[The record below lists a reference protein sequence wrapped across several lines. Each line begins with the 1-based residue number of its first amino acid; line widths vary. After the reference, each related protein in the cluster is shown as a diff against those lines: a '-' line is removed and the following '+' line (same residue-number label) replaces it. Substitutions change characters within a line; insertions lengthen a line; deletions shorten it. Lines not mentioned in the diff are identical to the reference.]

1 MKQVLREEINSMK
14 SLMKINEDMI
24 TVSSGGYDYLTTD
37 NDATSSDKINRAL
50 LDDINTA
57 AKRAGIKVTVTT
69 AASGHGKLTKNGTK
83 SRHTTNQAVD
93 IAIMDGIGSGGATGP
108 SNGSAQFRTMGNK
121 LTAELEKMGYT
132 RNMEGPSNPKA
143 VFWQTNSGGNHF
155 NHVHVSNT
163 TGESSKGTDKDG
175 KFDIS
180 PEREKELGDI
190 AKTVQGD
197 EEPSYFDK
205 LVGAVNQLKTNIA
218 TAQSRLGESAVANTS
233 FKVAPSN
240 VKVKSSHSGKIVSPS
255 MVSSGCEKAVLVR
268 FSFNN
273 ESYFI
278 EYCGIDKPRVSVGDK
293 VSEGQLLGEGSDDVY
308 ATYYNNKLKPVT
320 KDIISNPSNETENP
334 KTEDNLSGED
344 IQGKFVDKFKDDSGT
359 MGKSF
364 GDAFY
369 NLFKNLNPMSSRYA
383 IDPETGKPV
392 KVHQGG
398 LSTTKSKD
406 SKPNLKYGQRIKYAS
421 TKKGAKTKGLNTPEK
436 LKEELQQMKNLMK

>member
-1 MKQVLREEINSMK
+1 
-14 SLMKINEDMI
+14 MKINEDMI

-37 NDATSSDKINRAL
+37 NDATRSDKINRAL

-93 IAIMDGIGSGGATGP
+93 IAIMNGIGSGGATSP
-108 SNGSAQFRTMGNK
+108 SNGNAQFRTMGNK

-163 TGESSKGTDKDG
+163 TGEASKGTDKDD

-190 AKTVQGD
+190 AKTVKGD
-197 EEPSYFDK
+197 EEPGYFDK
-205 LVGAVNQLKTNIA
+205 LVSAVNQLKSNINTVQA
-218 TAQSRLGESAVANTS
+218 RLGESAVSNTS
-233 FKVAPSN
+233 FIVSSAN
-240 VKVKSSHSGKIVSPS
+240 DKVKSSHNGKIVSPS
-255 MVSSGCEKAVLVR
+255 IIGSGCEHSTVIR

-273 ESYFI
+273 ESYYI
-278 EYCGIDKPRVSVGDK
+278 EYCGIDSPRVSVGDK
-293 VSEGQLLGEGSDDVY
+293 VNEGQTLGEGSNDVY
-308 ATYYNNKLKPVT
+308 ATYYNSKLRPIT
-320 KDIISNPSNETENP
+320 KDIISNPSNEVKKN
-334 KTEDNLSGED
+334 KTEDKVSKED
-344 IQGKFVDKFKDDSGT
+344 IKGKIVDKFKDESGAL
-359 MGKSF
+359 GKTF
-364 GDAFY
+364 ADAFY
-369 NLFKNLNPMSSRYA
+369 NLFQNLNPMSSRYA

-421 TKKGAKTKGLNTPEK
+421 TKKGARTKGLNTPEK
-436 LKEELQQMKNLMK
+436 LNEIKKRDQKSLFLCGG